1 MAKKRLSISAAA
13 FLAGAVVGLPLT
25 AARADEPTTAPD
37 AEAAA
42 QAARKQADHYRELG
56 GVGYKA
62 GLVRSSEAEATRYDA
77 MAQTLAP
84 TPAEAEQAM
93 DYERS
98 QKLEAH
104 LEAIGGVA
112 YKSQIDEQAKA
123 KEQALNL
130 AEEAVQTPNPSCQ
143 PTKPAVDIACKE
155 QQKRQERQQQEQ
167 EQQPQP

>member
-62 GLVRSSEAEATRYDA
+62 GLVHSSEAEAARYDA

-84 TPAEAEQAM
+84 TPTVTEQMM
-93 DYERS
+93 DYKRS
-98 QKLEAH
+98 QKLESH

-112 YKSQIDEQAKA
+112 FKSQIDEQAKA
-123 KEQALNL
+123 KEQALDL
-130 AEEAVQTPNPSCQ
+130 AEEPVQTPNPSCQ
-143 PTKPAVDIACKE
+143 PTKPAVDFACKE
-155 QQKRQERQQQEQ
+155 QQKRQEQQEQ
-167 EQQPQP
+167 QHQ